1 MRTRLGRRPS
11 ASMVVALIAL
21 FVAIGGT
28 ATAASKLIITCANVK
43 NQSLTGCDIK
53 NGSLTGKQV
62 KNGSL
67 TGKQIKKG
75 SLTGTQIKN
84 DSLMG
89 TQIKESSLAKV
100 PTAATA
106 DNANQLGGKS
116 AASYEPAGRWALIQ
130 GTATGATVLAQSGG
144 FGTAARLAA
153 GFYVIDAGDSA
164 VRKSLSVTPSLAGGA
179 VVDPL
184 AAPCGGTANNPGGVN
199 CPQFN
204 DNNHVEVRTFNNA
217 NTSTDSTFYVV
228 IGG

>member
-1 MRTRLGRRPS
+1 MRTRLARRPS
-11 ASMVVALIAL
+11 ATMVVALIAL

-28 ATAASKLIITCANVK
+28 ATAASKLIITSANVK
-43 NQSLTGCDIK
+43 DHSLTGTDIK
-53 NGSLTGKQV
+53 NGSLTGKQI

-67 TGKQIKKG
+67 TGKQIKKD
-75 SLTGTQIKN
+75 SLT
-84 DSLMG
+84 G

-100 PTAATA
+100 RTAATA

-144 FGTAARLAA
+144 FGTVTRVAA
-153 GFYVIDAGDSA
+153 GFYVIDAGNSA
-164 VRKSLSVTPSLAGGA
+164 VRKSLSVTPNLAGGA
-179 VVDPL
+179 LVDPL

-217 NTSTDSTFYVV
+217 NTGTDSAFYLV

>member
-1 MRTRLGRRPS
+1 
-11 ASMVVALIAL
+11 
-21 FVAIGGT
+21 
-28 ATAASKLIITCANVK
+28 
-43 NQSLTGCDIK
+43 LT
-53 NGSLTGKQV
+53 NGSLT
-62 KNGSL
+62 S
-67 TGKQIKKG
+67 KQIKNG

-84 DSLMG
+84 DSLTG

-164 VRKSLSVTPSLAGGA
+164 VRKSLSVTPSVAGGA

-184 AAPCGGTANNPGGVN
+184 AAPCGGTTNNPGGVN

-217 NTSTDSTFYVV
+217 NTSRDSTFYVV